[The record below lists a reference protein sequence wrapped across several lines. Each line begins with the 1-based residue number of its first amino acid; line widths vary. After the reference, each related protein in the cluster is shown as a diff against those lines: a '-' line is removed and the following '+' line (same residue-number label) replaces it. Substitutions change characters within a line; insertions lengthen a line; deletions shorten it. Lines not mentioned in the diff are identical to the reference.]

1 MEKQSKGL
9 IHIIW
14 TLSQGGAEKFCL
26 ELARCSV
33 HDRIIVVKRG
43 ENSLLP
49 LSTVIYLN
57 GNIYGKIRFLLEMTR
72 GKTVFIWMY
81 KSYLLFAP
89 LSLIR
94 NVVFCIH
101 HDLKFWHEEKIST
114 KISILLSAVFQRFFF
129 RNPCIFVSEASRVS
143 HSKVGYNIKSSEIIY
158 NGVKDLPKLN
168 KKKSTRKM
176 IYVGRKDPI
185 KNIDL
190 AFKICC
196 EMVDL
201 GKMDMAT
208 FVGAGLDSWYGEE
221 LSERYD
227 VDTDV
232 LKKIRFL
239 GFQTNLD
246 SLYGESDLLILT
258 SHSESCPMSVI
269 EAVRS
274 GLVIATTDVGDV
286 RKMISNE
293 NIFFETEE
301 EAVKKISNLFEN
313 PIKVQELQ
321 ATNRKTYE
329 SKFDLKSVRKK
340 YEASAQSFFSSK

>member
-1 MEKQSKGL
+1 MEEQSKGL
-9 IHIIW
+9 VHIIW

-33 HDRIIVVKRG
+33 HDKIIVVKRG

-49 LSTVIYLN
+49 LPSVIYLN
-57 GNIYGKIRFLLEMTR
+57 GSIYGKIRFLLEMTR
-72 GKTVFIWMY
+72 GKIVFIWMY

-101 HDLKFWHEEKIST
+101 HDLKFWQEEKTST
-114 KISILLSAVFQRFFF
+114 KISILLSALLQRFFY
-129 RNPCIFVSEASRVS
+129 RNPCIFVSEASRLS
-143 HSKVGYNIKSSEIIY
+143 HLKIGYTVKRSQIIY
-158 NGVKDLPKLN
+158 NGVKDLPELKR
-168 KKKSTRKM
+168 KKSSRNM

-190 AFKICC
+190 AFKISC
-196 EMVDL
+196 EMVHL
-201 GKMDMAT
+201 GVMDKVT
-208 FVGAGLDSWYGEE
+208 FVGTGLDRSYGGE
-221 LSERYD
+221 LSERYN
-227 VDTDV
+227 VGTDV
-232 LKKIRFL
+232 LNKMSFI

-269 EAVRS
+269 EALRS
-274 GLVIATTDVGDV
+274 GLVVATTDVGDV

-293 NIFFETEE
+293 NIFFETEK
-301 EAVKKISNLFEN
+301 EAVEKISNLFEN
-313 PIKVQELQ
+313 PIKVQEIQ
-321 ATNRKTYE
+321 AANRKMYE

-340 YEASAQSFFSSK
+340 YEASARGIFSSK